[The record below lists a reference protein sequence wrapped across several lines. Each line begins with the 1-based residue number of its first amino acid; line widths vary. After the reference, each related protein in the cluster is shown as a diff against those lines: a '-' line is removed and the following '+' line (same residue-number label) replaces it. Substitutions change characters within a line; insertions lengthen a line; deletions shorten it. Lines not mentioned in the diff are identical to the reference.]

1 MLCSGRTGMKWQ
13 IQGIKHDFSQ
23 MLPLSSLVWWWGAL
37 WKYAFLHFCY
47 FKNQLLDY
55 RILRREKMDSVR
67 FYLIMEKGYFQL

>member
-1 MLCSGRTGMKWQ
+1 
-13 IQGIKHDFSQ
+13 

-55 RILRREKMDSVR
+55 RILHREKMDSVR